1 MMVAW
6 VVWLFLG
13 TFGCTTL
20 APVQVPAPR
29 PGPVPVPAPDRSPS
43 VSKDEPVV
51 RPEKPD
57 PRAVASLRL
66 TDRARGY
73 LDMGQPDD
81 AIRTLERA
89 INLYPD
95 HGENYY
101 YLAEAWIMKGNR
113 SQAGEFNRLAALYLK
128 DSPEWRSRIARQ
140 VRRIDSLAD

>member
-1 MMVAW
+1 M
-6 VVWLFLG
+6 
-13 TFGCTTL
+13 
-20 APVQVPAPR
+20 PAPTPIPERR
-29 PGPVPVPAPDRSPS
+29 PSL
-43 VSKDEPVV
+43 SKDEPAA

-57 PRAVASLRL
+57 PRAVASFRL
-66 TDRARGY
+66 TDRAHGY

-113 SQAGEFNRLAALYLK
+113 AQAGEFNRLAALYLK
-128 DSPEWRSRIARQ
+128 DSPAWRSRLARQ
-140 VRRIDSLAD
+140 VRRIEGLTD

>member
-1 MMVAW
+1 MVG
-6 VVWLFLG
+6 WLFLWA
-13 TFGCTTL
+13 FGCATY

-29 PGPVPVPAPDRSPS
+29 PEPVQIPAPAPDRRSS
-43 VSKDEPVV
+43 VSKEEPAAG
-51 RPEKPD
+51 PEKPD

-73 LDMGQPDD
+73 LDMRQPDD

-128 DSPEWRSRIARQ
+128 DSPEWRPRIARQ
-140 VRRIDSLAD
+140 VRRIDGLAD